1 MQRTE
6 FTLFLGEDLP
16 RQSSSRAIGSLE
28 NHEALPFLE
37 CVDFVGELSGVDE
50 ASKDVVGE
58 VAESKRDSAEVF

>member
-28 NHEALPFLE
+28 NHDFRRDWEELGERVMLLC
-37 CVDFVGELSGVDE
+37 CVKLI
-50 ASKDVVGE
+50 
-58 VAESKRDSAEVF
+58 